1 MDHDKVKVQVVLEMK
16 TELDTTQTE
25 VKAKV

>member
-1 MDHDKVKVQVVLEMK
+1 VDHDKVKVQVVLEMK